1 MIIEVI
7 DYEKK
12 KKNQPILTSLHFWY
26 YYKAFKGLV
35 CMVIIP

>member
-1 MIIEVI
+1 MIIKVI

-26 YYKAFKGLV
+26 YYKALKGLV